1 MESAYTLANRELEQ
15 IRTSN
20 REMQD
25 ARRNEVLLVAPQ
37 LVDIESRLM
46 LCGTQL
52 LKCVLNRGQD
62 FDQIK
67 NNIQVLQREK
77 VALLKNFHF
86 SEDYLDEIYSC
97 SLCRDT
103 GFVDGKRCTCLKQLI
118 LKHISENSNLTEYM
132 RKQTFEN
139 FDFSLFANQGENSEQ
154 VLKIMRVACEKAIA
168 FADNFDVTH
177 ENFLLLGNAGTGK
190 TYLSS
195 CIANR
200 ALERGKTVYYQTA
213 FSLFDIFEKVKFSK
227 TDSDDLVEIT
237 KYVYD
242 VDLLIIDDLGTE
254 FTTQFTSALFFDIIN
269 MRLTTGKSTIISSN
283 LDFDKL
289 SEIYSQRITSRFIG
303 DYTIVQTVGHDL
315 RAVTK
320 ATKRAKNDNK

>member
-15 IRTSN
+15 IRTAN
-20 REMQD
+20 RERQD
-25 ARRNEVLLVAPQ
+25 ARRSEVLLAAPQ
-37 LVDIESRLM
+37 LADIESRLM
-46 LCGTQL
+46 VCGTKL
-52 LKCVLNRGQD
+52 LKCVLNKCQD
-62 FDQIK
+62 FEEIK
-67 NNIQVLQREK
+67 TSIQSLQREK
-77 VALLKNFHF
+77 ADLLKEFKF
-86 SEDYLDEIYSC
+86 SEDYLDEIHSC
-97 SLCRDT
+97 SHCRDT
-103 GFVDGKRCTCLKQLI
+103 GFVDGKRCSCLKQLI
-118 LKHISENSNLTEYM
+118 LKYISENSNLTEYM

-139 FDFSLFANQGENSEQ
+139 FDFSLFANQGEDSEQ

-168 FADNFDVTH
+168 FADTFDATH

-213 FSLFDIFEKVKFSK
+213 FTLFDIFEKVKFSK
-227 TDSDDLVEIT
+227 VDSEDLTEIT

-254 FTTQFTSALFFDIIN
+254 FATQFTLAVFFDIIN
-269 MRLTTGKSTIISSN
+269 LRLTTGKSTIISSN
-283 LDFDKL
+283 LDFDSL

-303 DYTIVQTVGHDL
+303 DYNIVQTFGKDL
-315 RAVTK
+315 RAIAK
-320 ATKRAKNDNK
+320 KEKRLKNINP